1 MDFQWR
7 GVPPSWNPVR
17 SPDLM
22 FKFGPTLFVAR
33 SSALV
38 CRLLWKSIGSTSPH
52 WRTVSKCLEASS
64 QIDPYCTA
72 KKAARA
78 FALLQKRQA
87 HMGDAV
93 PRVQP
98 NDNPTCIFV
107 CQRLRSVC
115 TCRRPFASQLFYEPP
130 PEALSTG
137 SVNAAWL
144 AGGFGQT
151 VVMSWL
157 LLPDPVAR
165 FTGLRVYRLSV
176 FFVASQ
182 I

>member
-1 MDFQWR
+1 MI
-7 GVPPSWNPVR
+7 
-17 SPDLM
+17 

-38 CRLLWKSIGSTSPH
+38 CRLLWKSIGSTSPR

-64 QIDPYCTA
+64 RIDPYCTTE
-72 KKAARA
+72 KAARA

-115 TCRRPFASQLFYEPP
+115 TCCRPFASQLC
-130 PEALSTG
+130 LSSRPRSTFHRLG
-137 SVNAAWL
+137 KCGVTRRRFWTESGDVMFAAPWSSC
-144 AGGFGQT
+144 Q
-151 VVMSWL
+151 
-157 LLPDPVAR
+157 
-165 FTGLRVYRLSV
+165 VYQFAPLH
-176 FFVASQ
+176 A
-182 I
+182 